1 MMKIQR
7 FGGIA
12 FGALVAAGIFAGGAM
27 AADEPSAA
35 HLKAAREAINA
46 IRVTV
51 PFDSILP
58 TIAMQLKGTLIQG
71 SPNYEPLITETVD
84 EEALKMAP
92 RRADLEKEAAN
103 IYAKAFT
110 EEELKAIAAFYT
122 SPTGQKLLKDGPLAI
137 RELSKAGDIWATGVS
152 RDMSKAT
159 DAALEKKIAAQQKK
173 Q

>member
-12 FGALVAAGIFAGGAM
+12 FAALVAAGMFAGSVL
-27 AADEPSAA
+27 AADEPSES
-35 HLKAAREAINA
+35 HLKAARAAINA
-46 IRVTV
+46 IRVTM

-58 TIAMQLKGTLIQG
+58 TIASQLKSTLIQG
-71 SPNYEPLITETVD
+71 SPNYEELISETVD
-84 EEALKMAP
+84 EQALKIAP

-110 EEELKAIAAFYT
+110 EEELNAIAAFYT
-122 SPTGQKLLKDGPLAI
+122 SPAGLKLLKDGPLAI
-137 RELSKAGDIWATGVS
+137 RELGKAGDTWATGIS

-159 DAALEKKIAAQQKK
+159 DAELEKKITAQKK